1 MNRVKPIPA
10 PAPEVENAATIAQAI
25 RAARTQAGLRQ
36 KDTAMLCGVSSQT
49 LVDIEAGAE
58 GVGIGLVLRVARS
71 LGVRLFVLT
80 GDDAVA
86 VRHFVAKQ
94 VPRRHLSMHR

>member
-1 MNRVKPIPA
+1 MNRVVPVPP
-10 PAPEVENAATIAQAI
+10 PAPEVENVASIAQAI

-58 GVGIGLVLRVARS
+58 GVGIGLVLKVAKN
-71 LGVRLFVLT
+71 LGVHFFVLT

-86 VRHFVAKQ
+86 VRNLVAKRL
-94 VPRRHLSMHR
+94 PSGADKA